1 MTMDE
6 MLNRMSSV
14 EFGRRLALDRVR
26 VKEQEREERMAKARR
41 R

>member
-1 MTMDE
+1 MTLDE

-14 EFGRRLALDRVR
+14 ELGQRMALHRIE
-26 VKEQEREERMAKARR
+26 VKEQERAERMAKARR

>member
-1 MTMDE
+1 MTMNE

-14 EFGRRLALDRVR
+14 ELGRRLALDRVR
-26 VKEQEREERMAKARR
+26 VKEQERQERMAKARR